1 MLRQWLAGISL
12 CWAAIT
18 ATPFVAVGNNEL
30 GQAFLEANGREDP
43 LKDFVS
49 DVTRNK
55 DTAKKENGS
64 DHPRFPVIGDNWDSS
79 FEDDVPESLGRPS
92 WFTSALLARR
102 LLALSS
108 VGAVSTVYPPSDSY
122 RGPPGLEGVPI
133 SLPEYFADCPGV
145 LDDEEEG
152 NPIFLGL
159 YVSTT
164 FRNIASGSNVS
175 LAIDWW
181 DQLNKTEP
189 LYPGFPLSPAGLPRV
204 SLLGYVER
212 IDSSIDKNTQHE
224 LEACFLAA
232 HPDAKVWLPGA
243 PNSPHAG
250 FWARMVVTHAFW
262 IGGFGD
268 LAQIGWLNMT
278 EWKGI
283 GRHRSAAGIGDGRG
297 WESVRLPGEGDH

>member
-1 MLRQWLAGISL
+1 MLQRWLAGISL
-12 CWAAIT
+12 ILTAIT
-18 ATPFVAVGNNEL
+18 ATPLVAVANNEL
-30 GQAFLEANGREDP
+30 DQAFIGVNGKEDP

-49 DVTRNK
+49 DITRNK
-55 DTAKKENGS
+55 DTTKKEGS
-64 DHPRFPVIGDNWDSS
+64 DHPRFPVIGDKWAGS
-79 FEDDVPESLGRPS
+79 FDDGIPESLGYPS

-108 VGAVSTVYPPSDSY
+108 VGVVSTVYPSSDSY

-145 LDDEEEG
+145 LDHEEEG

-212 IDSSIDKNTQHE
+212 VDSLIDEDTRRD
-224 LEACFLAA
+224 LETCFLAA
-232 HPDAKVWLPGA
+232 HPDAKAWLPGA
-243 PNSPHAG
+243 PNTPHAG
-250 FWARMVVTHAFW
+250 FWARMVVTQAFW

-283 GRHRSAAGIGDGRG
+283 KQHRSAPEIGDGRG